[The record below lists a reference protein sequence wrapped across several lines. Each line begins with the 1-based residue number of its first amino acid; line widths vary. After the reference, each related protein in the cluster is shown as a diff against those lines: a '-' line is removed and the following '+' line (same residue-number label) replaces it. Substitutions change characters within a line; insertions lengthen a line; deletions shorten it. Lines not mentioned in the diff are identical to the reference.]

1 VSQGLFHA
9 AIILKDLPTLIEVRN
24 DPAMLKKAADKY
36 GITPEWAAARL
47 DWEIEAKRA
56 GL

>member
-1 VSQGLFHA
+1 
-9 AIILKDLPTLIEVRN
+9 LKDLPTLIEVRN